1 MAKYEVK
8 AEAVTELVHDLALR
22 ANILLP
28 QGIKKLLEEAAE
40 RESLPLAQAVMQDIK
55 KNAELAAQKKMP
67 ICQDCGM
74 AVVFVKLGQEL
85 QVTGGS
91 LREAIDLGVRRAYQE
106 GYLRKSVV
114 RDPLFERKNTGDNT
128 PAIIHWD
135 IVPGHDIEITIS
147 PKGMG
152 SENMSRIWML
162 KPADGAEGVMKA
174 VVNTVDRAG
183 SNPCPPVV
191 VGIGIGG
198 NFETAPLAAKQ
209 ALVREDG
216 MRNQNPRYA
225 AMELELLK
233 RINSLG
239 IGPGGCGGRTTALDV
254 RIEVLPTH
262 IAGMPV
268 AVNLCCH
275 ALRHASGKIT
285 GVKTND

>member
-174 VVNTVDRAG
+174 VVNTVDSAG

>member
-40 RESLPLAQAVMQDIK
+40 RESLPLAQAVMQDIT

-174 VVNTVDRAG
+174 VVDTVDSAG